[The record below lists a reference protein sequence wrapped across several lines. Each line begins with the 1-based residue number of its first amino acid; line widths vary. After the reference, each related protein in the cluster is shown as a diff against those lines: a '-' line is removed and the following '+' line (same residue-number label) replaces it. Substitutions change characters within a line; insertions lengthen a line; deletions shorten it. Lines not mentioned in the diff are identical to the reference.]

1 MDEATSPKPV
11 WRISIIG
18 TAGCGKTTLAK
29 QLSARLGIPHVEL
42 DACHWG
48 PNWTPVA
55 NAIFLSQVDAALEQ
69 ENWVMDGNY
78 IRVRFNIWEQATH
91 IVWLDYPRWRIMQQ
105 VTTRSLRRILT
116 REKLWAGNRETV
128 QKSFFSQD
136 SIIRFAWKSYERQ
149 KRDYEELFS
158 FSLFRDTEVVRLK
171 SPRETRQWVEN
182 LGSERGGDE
191 GMG

>member
-1 MDEATSPKPV
+1 
-11 WRISIIG
+11 
-18 TAGCGKTTLAK
+18 
-29 QLSARLGIPHVEL
+29 
-42 DACHWG
+42 
-48 PNWTPVA
+48 
-55 NAIFLSQVDAALEQ
+55 
-69 ENWVMDGNY
+69 MDGNY

-91 IVWLDYPRWRIMQQ
+91 IVWLDYPRWWIMQQ